1 MVLLMTE
8 FAKSNHL
15 RSYEIDPVRGF
26 LPPED
31 PLPSLPDEFAL
42 WDEMAYNL
50 PKILVAGKARK
61 LLASMP
67 VMPVADLEHS
77 ERSLKRAMMIL
88 SYFGHAYV
96 WGEDPPADRL
106 PASIAVPWYE
116 AAKRLGR
123 PPVLSYASYALD
135 NWKRIEP
142 DGAIDV
148 DNLGLLQ
155 NFLAGQDEEWFI
167 TIHVEIEAKA
177 APAIHAIPKA
187 QLAVANHSPSDL
199 EGALV
204 QMAGALEQMYHGL
217 CRMVEKCDPYIY
229 YNRVRPY
236 IHGWKDNPVL
246 PEGMVYEGV
255 EAYRGEPQRFRG
267 ETGAQSAIIP
277 SLDAALNISHQDDP
291 LKTYLQ
297 EMRDYMPPRH
307 RAFIQEIEAGPSVR
321 HYVLTHREAY
331 PELAGAYNECVHWI
345 ELFRAKHLEYAATY
359 IYKQHALSDANPN
372 KVGTGGTPFM
382 KYLKKHRDESGE
394 HRLS

>member
-1 MVLLMTE
+1 MSLTLQEPLTDDLMK
-8 FAKSNHL
+8 F
-15 RSYEIDPVRGF
+15 EIDPVRGF
-26 LPPED
+26 LPSQD
-31 PLPSLPDEFAL
+31 PLKRLPESFTL
-42 WDEMAYNL
+42 WDEIAYDL
-50 PKILVAGKARK
+50 PKILVAGKMREI
-61 LLASMP
+61 LASMP
-67 VMPVADLEHS
+67 VLPVKDLEDD
-77 ERSLKRAMMIL
+77 ERSLRRAMMIL

-96 WGEDPPADRL
+96 WGEANPADRL

-135 NWKRIEP
+135 NWKRI
-142 DGAIDV
+142 DAAGSLDV
-148 DNLGLLQ
+148 DNIGLLQ

-167 TIHVEIEAKA
+167 TIHVDIEAKA
-177 APAIHAIPKA
+177 APAIHAIPHA
-187 QLAVANHSPSDL
+187 QRAITNDSPAGL
-199 EGALV
+199 ERALT
-204 QMAGALEQMYHGL
+204 QIADALERMYRVL
-217 CRMVEKCDPYIY
+217 CRMTEKCDPYIY

-246 PEGMVYEGV
+246 PNGMVYEGV
-255 EAYRGEPQRFRG
+255 KAYNNVPQKFRG

-277 SLDAALNISHQDDP
+277 SLDAALRISHKDDP

-307 RAFIQEIEAGPSVR
+307 RAFMEAVEAGPSIR
-321 HYVLTHREAY
+321 EYVKNHQPEQ
-331 PELAGAYNECVHWI
+331 PELAGAYNECVHWV

-359 IYKQHALSDANPN
+359 IYKQHALSDANPT

>member
-1 MVLLMTE
+1 MVLLINE
-8 FAKSNHL
+8 YAKSKNL
-15 RSYEIDPVRGF
+15 KFYDIDPVRGF
-26 LPPED
+26 LPADD
-31 PLPSLPDEFAL
+31 PLTFLPDGFAL
-42 WDEMAYNL
+42 WDELAYDL

-61 LLASMP
+61 LLTSMP
-67 VMPVADLEHS
+67 LMPIADLEQS

-116 AAKRLGR
+116 VSQRLQR

-142 DGAIDV
+142 DGPIDV

-167 TIHVEIEAKA
+167 TIHVDIEAKA
-177 APAIHAIPKA
+177 APAIHAIPMA
-187 QLAVANHSPSDL
+187 QIAVSNDSPAEL
-199 EGALV
+199 ERALV
-204 QMAGALEQMYHGL
+204 QMAGSLKQMYQVL

-246 PEGMVYEGV
+246 PHGVVYEGV
-255 EAYRGEPQRFRG
+255 EAYRGEPQKYRG

-277 SLDAALNISHQDDP
+277 SIDAALNISHRDDP

-297 EMRDYMPPRH
+297 EMREYMPSNH
-307 RAFIQEIEAGPSVR
+307 QMFIMSVEMGPSVR
-321 HYVLTHREAY
+321 DYVRANRTSY
-331 PELAGAYNECVHWI
+331 PELTTAYNECVHWV

-359 IYKQHALSDANPN
+359 IYKQHALSDANPT

-394 HRLS
+394 HRIE